1 MRTTVGIFPN
11 RKRAKDAVE
20 GLVAA
25 GISPEE
31 ISLLTPA
38 STPPDIEAVP
48 TSDTEG
54 AGTGAA
60 IGAVTGGAVG
70 ATAGLGLA
78 PAIASLVIPGVG
90 PIAAIGFAGAAFG
103 ALSGAVVGGVAGAAV
118 DRKLA
123 DGLPHDELFLYE
135 DALRKGKS
143 VVIAASED
151 DDGAERVRTILV
163 SHGAESIDAAR
174 ESWWVGLR
182 DPEELEYRRD
192 GGDFTR
198 DEAKYRK
205 GFEAAQR
212 PIEPDLP
219 KDFPDLAG
227 DPAFRRGYERGRA
240 HRARIREEEPVSR

>member
-1 MRTTVGIFPN
+1 MKTTVGIFPG
-11 RKRAKDAVE
+11 RRRAEDAVAA
-20 GLVAA
+20 LVSA
-25 GISPEE
+25 GVPKGEL
-31 ISLLTPA
+31 SLLTPH
-38 STPPDIEAVP
+38 SSENELEVVP

-54 AGTGAA
+54 SGTGAA

-70 ATAGLGLA
+70 ASAGLGLA
-78 PAIASLVIPGVG
+78 PAVASLLIPGVG

-103 ALSGAVVGGVAGAAV
+103 ALSGAVGGGVAGGAV

-143 VVIAASED
+143 VVIAMSGD
-151 DDGAERVRTILV
+151 HGRSDRIRTILV

-182 DPEELEYRRD
+182 EPEELEYRRD
-192 GGDFTR
+192 GGDFTK
-198 DEAKYRK
+198 DEERFRK

-212 PIEPDLP
+212 PVEPDLDR
-219 KDFPDLAG
+219 DFPDLAR
-227 DPAFRRGYERGRA
+227 DAAFRRGYERGRA
-240 HRARIREEEPVSR
+240 YRARIREEEPVSR